1 LPTDH
6 LYRLVIA
13 STDPDW
19 YRFLRARPELD
30 EVNFWRP
37 GVASMS
43 MAKGTPWLFLIRGTN
58 EIWGCGFFSTFDF
71 MPIGVAWG
79 TFGKANGFDEFASFL
94 AKIARLRRK
103 PEHAVGSIGC
113 AVLSDAEYFETPI
126 DYARYGRMYGPIA
139 SVDVRTGDGA
149 ELRHQMAARVQRN
162 AEASAII
169 KGGTGKS
176 VLVIPRLGQA
186 TFRIELER
194 QYQMRCAVTG
204 ERTRPVLDAAHIKPF
219 SLVKEH
225 SLSNGLLLRTDIHK
239 LFDDGY
245 VTVTPDKRFLVS
257 KAIRAEFENG
267 RDYYALDGTAIQEP
281 LSLEARPAKE
291 YLEWHGDERFKG

>member
-1 LPTDH
+1 MPTDN

-19 YRFLRARPELD
+19 YRFLRARPKLD

-43 MAKGTPWLFLIRGTN
+43 MAKGTPWLFLIRGTS

-71 MPIGVAWG
+71 MPIGVAWD
-79 TFGKANGFDEFASFL
+79 TFGKGNGFEEFAPFL

-103 PEHAVGSIGC
+103 PEHAIGSIGC
-113 AVLSDAEYFETPI
+113 AVLSDVEHFERPI
-126 DYARYGRMYGPIA
+126 DYAHYGRMYGPIA
-139 SVDVRTGDGA
+139 SLDVRTREGA
-149 ELRHQMAARVQRN
+149 ELRQQMAARVQRS

-169 KGGTGKS
+169 KGSAGKP

-225 SLSNGLLLRTDIHK
+225 SLSNGLLLRKDIHK

-267 RDYYALDGTAIQEP
+267 RDYYALDGTVIREP
-281 LSLEARPAKE
+281 LSVEARPAKE
-291 YLEWHGDERFKG
+291 YLEWHAAERFKG